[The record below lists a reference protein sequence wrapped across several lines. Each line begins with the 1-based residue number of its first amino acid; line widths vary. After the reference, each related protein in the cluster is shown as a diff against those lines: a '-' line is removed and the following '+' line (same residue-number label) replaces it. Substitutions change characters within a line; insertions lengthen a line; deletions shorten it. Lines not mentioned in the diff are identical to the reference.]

1 MQVIAFCVRRQ
12 GLRVNFQQIWTFLV
26 SSSTLPSGVRCHACA
41 TLPVEL
47 LTRDMAS
54 VESSDEEQVEEQDE
68 ATAGGA
74 DGGANA
80 NEGAGGSA
88 ECSGAHTLTRVEV
101 WHTNTKITL

>member
-1 MQVIAFCVRRQ
+1 MHDALP
-12 GLRVNFQQIWTFLV
+12 GLGGNEEYSRAHVLEKV
-26 SSSTLPSGVRCHACA
+26 EA
-41 TLPVEL
+41 LPVEL

-101 WHTNTKITL
+101 RRSDVRR